1 VSEEKRREKMMDLGT
16 YMCSLN
22 ALDDAKSPCSNQP
35 LEMKEVAIGW
45 LISRTFLGCNVLERK

>member
-1 VSEEKRREKMMDLGT
+1 MMDLGT

-35 LEMKEVAIGW
+35 LEMKEVVIGW